1 MRNRIFTSFLVF
13 VSACVCSR
21 VVAADAPARS
31 GSGSVSEYFSELPEK
46 IAEDVHEAMKRLEM
60 FVDDSVLAAD
70 VTIQPFVEREAVA
83 EDNSAAAVEVDASFL
98 AVKWPTAEND
108 FASMSFV
115 LYVPN
120 GEQGTMHTMHICGFL
135 FPDECSNEIP
145 FPGKE
150 FGRCGASDVDR
161 DRTGYFCD
169 FVALQETMED
179 NGGVLMSGT
188 ESLERYEEHA
198 ERVGDARAGDVEI
211 HFELIRLGDE
221 GDVDVD
227 EDEDL
232 SPAPAPSPAPAR
244 EPKSSRRML
253 PVRGPAFAGLQM
265 TTRAGPGRRSFVT
278 LPGSLSG
285 RR

>member
-1 MRNRIFTSFLVF
+1 MSRFNLSS
-13 VSACVCSR
+13 SAKPSPR
-21 VVAADAPARS
+21 TD
-31 GSGSVSEYFSELPEK
+31 
-46 IAEDVHEAMKRLEM
+46 
-60 FVDDSVLAAD
+60 
-70 VTIQPFVEREAVA
+70 
-83 EDNSAAAVEVDASFL
+83 SAAAVEVGASFL

-169 FVALQETMED
+169 FVALHETVED

-253 PVRGPAFAGLQM
+253 PVRGPSICGTSAEIEPTHAASSRPSICGTSDDYTSGAGSTQL
-265 TTRAGPGRRSFVT
+265 RHASRLAKRSSVK
-278 LPGSLSG
+278 SV
-285 RR
+285 

>member
-1 MRNRIFTSFLVF
+1 MRNQIFTTFLVF
-13 VSACVCSR
+13 VSACLCSR
-21 VVAADAPARS
+21 VVAADDPSATSTVNA
-31 GSGSVSEYFSELPEK
+31 SEYFRELPEK
-46 IAEDVHEAMKRLEM
+46 IAEDVHRAMDELEM
-60 FVDDSVLAAD
+60 FIDDSVLAAD
-70 VTIQPFVEREAVA
+70 VTIQPFVERKAVDA
-83 EDNSAAAVEVDASFL
+83 ADTAAVEVGASFL

-120 GEQGTMHTMHICGFL
+120 GEQGTMHTMHICGFM

-169 FVALQETMED
+169 FVALHETVED

-198 ERVGDARAGDVEI
+198 ESVGDARAGDVEI
-211 HFELIRLGDE
+211 HFELIRLDDE
-221 GDVDVD
+221 GL
-227 EDEDL
+227 DEDL